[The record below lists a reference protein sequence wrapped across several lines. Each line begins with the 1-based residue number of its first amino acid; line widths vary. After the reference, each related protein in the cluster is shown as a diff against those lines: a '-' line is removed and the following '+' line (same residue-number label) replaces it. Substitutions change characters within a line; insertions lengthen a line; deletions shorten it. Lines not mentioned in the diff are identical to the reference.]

1 VLFNI
6 VTVLLVWQITS
17 PARPRTCLAKA
28 KDFGSRPRPRPRT
41 QPSRPRP
48 KPRTQNLSSRTAQGQ
63 GPRPRTTTLHL
74 RNAAI
79 RTLYWQHTCIYILYS
94 VGHKRT
100 PFLLQ
105 ISYRIFLIFH
115 GPEPFGTQLISE
127 SRPSTGHH
135 LHLKLQDHGYEAG
148 VSSSCLLTSQLS
160 PVPIHTAW

>member
-1 VLFNI
+1 M
-6 VTVLLVWQITS
+6 
-17 PARPRTCLAKA
+17 
-28 KDFGSRPRPRPRT
+28 
-41 QPSRPRP
+41 
-48 KPRTQNLSSRTAQGQ
+48 AQGQ
-63 GPRPRTTTLHL
+63 GQGQGLNLQGQGQSQGLKICPRGQLKAKDQGQGQQHC
-74 RNAAI
+74 I
-79 RTLYWQHTCIYILYS
+79 YEMQLYEHFIDNIHVQYIYIVYIYVYILYS